1 MKYGSIAGGEK
12 TTVQSAVDIL
22 ESGGNAFDA
31 AVGAVFTSM
40 ISECNLT
47 GPGGGG
53 ALLACPVNRNPIL
66 FDFFV
71 DTPPPQ
77 LNKDLD
83 FFSVSVDFGPSQQE
97 FHIGQGS
104 VAVPGNTAG
113 LLKVHERLG
122 QIPLKTVLEPA
133 IQIARKGAI
142 LNDAQGYLFKILEPI
157 LTHSDSGK
165 ELFAPKGNI
174 LKEGDCF
181 RNPAFANFLEELT
194 KQGSDFFY
202 KGDGAKLI
210 LDTLADNGLL
220 TKESLADYKVVERIP
235 LKSTFSGK
243 TIYTNPTPSVGGTLI
258 TFTLQLLEKA
268 QTALGTEMMDLV
280 RAMEVTTSARIEAS
294 TDPYNH
300 HEIIKILDDKLF
312 KHYLEKYQSKDGII
326 GIENDPHSLG
336 ATTQVSIIDKAGN
349 AASVTTTN
357 GEGCGYLIP
366 ELGVMLNNMLGEED
380 LNPSGFHHFNR
391 QQRLPTMMSPTV
403 IMDDDGPELV
413 IGSGG
418 SNRIRSA
425 IIQVI
430 LNLMNNMNLE
440 SAINASRIHLEGNVL
455 HCEHK
460 LTLPNEN
467 DLPDGIQIHQWNEQ
481 NLFFG
486 GVNAV
491 TREEA
496 VGDPRRGGTGE
507 IC

>member
-1 MKYGSIAGGEK
+1 
-12 TTVQSAVDIL
+12 
-22 ESGGNAFDA
+22 
-31 AVGAVFTSM
+31 M
-40 ISECNLT
+40 I
-47 GPGGGG
+47 
-53 ALLACPVNRNPIL
+53 
-66 FDFFV
+66 
-71 DTPPPQ
+71 
-77 LNKDLD
+77 
-83 FFSVSVDFGPSQQE
+83 
-97 FHIGQGS
+97 
-104 VAVPGNTAG
+104 
-113 LLKVHERLG
+113 
-122 QIPLKTVLEPA
+122 
-133 IQIARKGAI
+133 
-142 LNDAQGYLFKILEPI
+142 
-157 LTHSDSGK
+157 
-165 ELFAPKGNI
+165 
-174 LKEGDCF
+174 
-181 RNPAFANFLEELT
+181 
-194 KQGSDFFY
+194 
-202 KGDGAKLI
+202 
-210 LDTLADNGLL
+210 
-220 TKESLADYKVVERIP
+220 ERIP
-235 LKSTFSGK
+235 LKSTFNSK

-258 TFTLQLLEKA
+258 TFSLQLLEKA
-268 QTALGTEMMDLV
+268 QTAQSTDIMDLI
-280 RAMEVTTSARIEAS
+280 RAMEVTTAARIEVS
-294 TDPYNH
+294 TDPDNH

-403 IMDDDGPELV
+403 IMGDYGPELV

-467 DLPDGIQIHQWNEQ
+467 DLSDGIQIHQWNEQ